1 MKVGRKKMAPRADIS
16 YLTLRKILAASLPFL
31 SRTVGGSGAGVAWPK
46 YYIQAIV
53 FREAQG

>member
-1 MKVGRKKMAPRADIS
+1 MAPRADIS

-53 FREAQG
+53 FGEAQG